1 MRDLPIYKLTIND
14 SDTSESEV
22 NFIALVDEPAIERNF
37 LTFSNKLQFTTDK
50 ERQIVSGPAMIADLP
65 IYRRDEKYG
74 EYYVVFDKET
84 IEKIVLKF
92 MRKGYTGNVNLMHDS
107 TKIVDG
113 VYVFESF
120 IIDKDRGIK
129 PPKGFDDL
137 TDGSWY
143 VSMKVDN
150 MKLWDNMKLFNGFS
164 VEGVFEYQSEDEEI
178 AQMISQI
185 IQEAPKNTL

>member
-1 MRDLPIYKLTIND
+1 MRKLPIYKLTISDND
-14 SDTSESEV
+14 ESESEV
-22 NFIALVDEPAIERNF
+22 SFIALVDEPAIERNF
-37 LTFSNKLQFTTDK
+37 LTFSNKLQFAADK
-50 ERQIVSGPAMIADLP
+50 ERRIVSGPAMIADLP

-107 TKIVDG
+107 TKVVDG

-129 PPKGFDDL
+129 PPKGFEDL
-137 TDGSWY
+137 TDGSWF

-150 MKLWDNMKLFNGFS
+150 MKLWDNMQAFNGFS
-164 VEGVFEYQSEDEEI
+164 VEGVFEYENEEEEI
-178 AQMISQI
+178 AEMINQI
-185 IQEAPKNTL
+185 IQEGSKNTL